1 MLEVRNLTKK
11 YDKYVAVDNVSFT
24 IESGRTGII
33 LGPNGAGKSTI
44 IKSIAG
50 LLRFDGAI
58 LIQGILSH
66 QQEAKK
72 NFGYVPEIPYLYEF
86 LTVEEH
92 IDFMMKA
99 YGIEDHEYK
108 EFLLK
113 RFELDDKK
121 EKLGKE
127 LSKGMMQKVS
137 LCCALIIKPK
147 VIMFD
152 EPMVGLDPKAIKEL
166 KEMIKELKAEGVTI
180 LISTHM
186 LEMVKDIWDDM
197 VILDKGKVIGTY
209 KREDV
214 LDNEI
219 EDLFFE
225 VTGEYEETGDQD
237 E

>member
-1 MLEVRNLTKK
+1 MLEIRNLTKK
-11 YDKYVAVDNVSFT
+11 YNQYLAVDNVSFT

-44 IKSIAG
+44 IKSIAS
-50 LLRFDGAI
+50 LLRYDGDI
-58 LIQGILSH
+58 LIQGISGRLV
-66 QQEAKK
+66 EAKK

-99 YGIEDHEYK
+99 YGKEEQEYK
-108 EFLLK
+108 ETLLK
-113 RFELDDKK
+113 RFELDDKR

-137 LCCALIIKPK
+137 LCCALVIKPK

-166 KEMIKELKAEGVTI
+166 KELIKELKQQGVTI

-197 VILDKGKVIGTY
+197 IILDKGKVIGVY
-209 KREDV
+209 RKEEI

-219 EDLFFE
+219 EDIFFE
-225 VTGEYEETGDQD
+225 VTGDNKEKGEYNE
-237 E
+237 

>member
-1 MLEVRNLTKK
+1 MLEIKNLKKK
-11 YDKYVAVDNVSFT
+11 YGKHLAVDNVSFT
-24 IESGRTGII
+24 IDSGRTGII

-50 LLRFDGAI
+50 LLRYDGAI
-58 LIQGILSH
+58 LIQGVSNRF
-66 QQEAKK
+66 QEAKK
-72 NFGYVPEIPYLYEF
+72 NFGYVPEIPYLYDF

-99 YGIEDHEYK
+99 YGKNDYEYK
-108 EFLLK
+108 KFLLK
-113 RFELDDKK
+113 RFELDDKR

-137 LCCALIIKPK
+137 LCCALIIKPQ

-166 KEMIKELKAEGVTI
+166 KETIQELKQQGVTV

-186 LEMVKDIWDDM
+186 LDMVKNIWDDM
-197 VILDKGKVIGTY
+197 IILDQGKVIVQY

-219 EDLFFE
+219 EDIFFE
-225 VTGEYEETGDQD
+225 VTGEEKGDD
-237 E
+237 NE

>member
-1 MLEVRNLTKK
+1 MLEVKNLTKK
-11 YDKYVAVDNVSFT
+11 YDKYLAVNDVSFT
-24 IESGRTGII
+24 IDSGRTGII

-50 LLRFDGAI
+50 LLRFDGQI
-58 LIQGILSH
+58 LIEGWPASH
-66 QQEAKK
+66 QEAKK
-72 NFGYVPEIPYLYEF
+72 RFGYVPEIPYLYEF

-99 YGIEDHEYK
+99 YGVDNQEGK
-108 EFLLK
+108 EMLLK

-121 EKLGKE
+121 DKLGKE

-137 LCCALIIKPK
+137 LCCALIIQPK

-166 KEMIKELKAEGVTI
+166 KEIIKELKEKGVTI
-180 LISTHM
+180 LVSTHM
-186 LEMVKDIWDDM
+186 LEMVKDVWDDM
-197 VILDKGKVIGTY
+197 VILDKGKVMGIY
-209 KREDV
+209 RKEDV

-225 VTGEYEETGDQD
+225 VTGEHD
-237 E
+237 ESGEHDE

>member
-1 MLEVRNLTKK
+1 MLEIKHMTKK
-11 YDKYVAVDNVSFT
+11 YDKYLAIDDVSFT

-50 LLRFDGAI
+50 LLRYDGAI
-58 LIQGILSH
+58 LIDGIPNRF
-66 QQEAKK
+66 QEAKK
-72 NFGYVPEIPYLYEF
+72 NFGYVPEIPYLYDF

-99 YGIEDHEYK
+99 YGKDEQEYK
-108 EFLLK
+108 DFLL
-113 RFELDDKK
+113 RCFELDDKK
-121 EKLGKE
+121 DKLGKE

-166 KEMIKELKAEGVTI
+166 KETIKKLKEQGVTI

-186 LEMVKDIWDDM
+186 LDMVKDIWDDM
-197 VILDKGKVIGTY
+197 VILDKGKVIGIY
-209 KREDV
+209 KHEDV
-214 LDNEI
+214 LDHEI
-219 EDLFFE
+219 DELFFE
-225 VTGEYEETGDQD
+225 VTNEHENGDAN

>member
-1 MLEVRNLTKK
+1 MLEIKNLKKK
-11 YDKYVAVDNVSFT
+11 YGKYLAVNDVSFT
-24 IESGRTGII
+24 IDSGRTGII

-50 LLRFDGAI
+50 LLRYDGAI
-58 LIQGILSH
+58 LIQGVSNRF
-66 QQEAKK
+66 QEAKK
-72 NFGYVPEIPYLYEF
+72 NFGYVPEIPYLYDF

-99 YGIEDHEYK
+99 YGKDDYEYK

-113 RFELDDKK
+113 RFELDDKR

-137 LCCALIIKPK
+137 LCCALIIKPQ

-166 KEMIKELKAEGVTI
+166 KETIQELKQQGVTV

-186 LEMVKDIWDDM
+186 LDMVKNIWDDM
-197 VILDKGKVIGTY
+197 IILDQGKVIAQY

-219 EDLFFE
+219 EDIFFE
-225 VTGEYEETGDQD
+225 VTGEEKGDDD

>member
-1 MLEVRNLTKK
+1 MLEIKNLKKK
-11 YDKYVAVDNVSFT
+11 YGKYLAVNDVSFT
-24 IESGRTGII
+24 IDSGRTGII

-50 LLRFDGAI
+50 LLRYDGAI
-58 LIQGILSH
+58 LIQGVSNRF
-66 QQEAKK
+66 QEAKK
-72 NFGYVPEIPYLYEF
+72 NFGYVPEIPYLYDF

-99 YGIEDHEYK
+99 YGKDDYEYK

-113 RFELDDKK
+113 RFELDDKR

-137 LCCALIIKPK
+137 LCCALIIKPQ

-166 KEMIKELKAEGVTI
+166 KETIQELKQQGVTV

-186 LEMVKDIWDDM
+186 LDMVKNIWDDM
-197 VILDKGKVIGTY
+197 IILDQGKVIAQY

-219 EDLFFE
+219 EDIFFE
-225 VTGEYEETGDQD
+225 VTGEEKGDD
-237 E
+237 NE